1 MNFDV
6 NKGNT
11 DWVVRN
17 LNSAMGN
24 GQFTSGEVI
33 VGLAQFTA
41 ALVQSLAPNPINGFQ
56 VAQALGEQIKNAM
69 VAGYTAAGYNMGG
82 DNANG

>member
-6 NKGNT
+6 NKGNV

-24 GQFTSGEVI
+24 GQFSSGEVV

-41 ALVQSLAPNPINGFQ
+41 ALIQSLAPHPMNGFQ

-69 VAGYTAAGYNMGG
+69 VAGYTAAGYDMKGES
-82 DNANG
+82 NG